1 MTDEHAENSP
11 KIHVDSD
18 WKAEVQAEK
27 EQLAQKEELRKE
39 TGDEGEQP
47 KPGELPPADFKALMG
62 IFASQ
67 AVMGLGSMTDPKTGG
82 VVVDLAGAKFA
93 IDLLAV
99 IQEKTTGNIEEKEAE
114 ELDQLITELRSRFVQ
129 IAQIVASNPTT
140 AAPGEMPDSSEAPSL
155 KIPGS

>member
-114 ELDQLITELRSRFVQ
+114 EMKQRRRMRRRKKRKKTGRPQAIYGHRYPCPALFDVC
-129 IAQIVASNPTT
+129 
-140 AAPGEMPDSSEAPSL
+140 
-155 KIPGS
+155 